1 MRIALIGPTHPY
13 RGGVSQHTTL
23 LCRHLRRSHE
33 VDFISFRRQYPRWLF
48 PGRTDRDPSRF
59 PDVEPCARI
68 LDAADPSTWEP
79 VARRAAAFRPDAL
92 VLVWWVPF
100 FAPAWWFIVRRVR
113 ARARVPVIFVC
124 HNVLPHETNAALER
138 IARSALGTADGFVVH
153 SEADR
158 GRLLGL
164 RPGAAV
170 IRCPIAPH
178 PSLPPYRGSRRQ
190 ARAELGISGRT
201 PVFLF
206 FGFVRPYKGLDLL
219 LDAMTVVAAR
229 RPGAVLLV
237 VGEFWEPVGKTRARI
252 RQLKL
257 EDAVRVV
264 DRYVGNEEV
273 GVYFAACDAVVL
285 PYRSATQSG
294 VPQMAAAL
302 GRPAVVTDVGGLAEN
317 VKRTGLGRVV
327 PPGDP
332 GALARAMLSVAAGPE
347 PARPKGPDPAWSDI
361 VAAIETLGRRLPAEK
376 GAG

>member
-23 LCRHLRRSHE
+23 LCRHLRRSHA
-33 VDFISFRRQYPRWLF
+33 VDFISFRRQYPQWLF
-48 PGRTDRDPSRF
+48 PGKTDKDPSRS
-59 PDVEPCARI
+59 PDIEPCARL

-79 VARRAAAFRPDAL
+79 AARRAAGFRPDAL

-100 FAPAWWFIVRRVR
+100 FAPAWWFIVRKVR
-113 ARARVPVIFVC
+113 ARLRVPVIFIC
-124 HNVLPHETNAALER
+124 HNVLPHETNAWMAR
-138 IARSALGTADGFVVH
+138 IVRSALGLADGFVVH

-164 RPGAAV
+164 RPGAPV

-178 PSLPPYRGSRRQ
+178 PSLPPFRGTRRA
-190 ARAELGISGRT
+190 ARAELGIGGRS

-219 LDAMTVVAAR
+219 LDAMTLVTAR
-229 RPGAVLLV
+229 RPGAALLV
-237 VGEFWEPVGKTRARI
+237 VGEFWEPVEKTRRRI
-252 RQLKL
+252 RELNL
-257 EDAVRVV
+257 GDSVRIV

-294 VPQMAAAL
+294 VPQMAASL

-317 VKRTGLGRVV
+317 VRRTGMGRVV
-327 PPGDP
+327 PTGDP
-332 GALARAMLSVAAGPE
+332 AALARAMLSAASGKTT
-347 PARPKGPDPAWSDI
+347 ARPKGTDPAWRDI
-361 VAAIETLGRRLPAEK
+361 VSAIETLSRRAPAGK
-376 GAG
+376 GAA

>member
-33 VDFISFRRQYPRWLF
+33 VDFISFRRQYPQWLF
-48 PGRTDRDPSRF
+48 PGKTDKDPSRS
-59 PDVEPCARI
+59 PDIEPCARL

-79 VARRAAAFRPDAL
+79 AARRAAGFRPDAL

-100 FAPAWWFIVRRVR
+100 FAPAWWFIVRKVR
-113 ARARVPVIFVC
+113 ARLRVPVIFIC
-124 HNVLPHETNAALER
+124 HNVLPHETNAWMAR
-138 IARSALGTADGFVVH
+138 IVRSALGLADGFVVH

-164 RPGAAV
+164 RPGAPV

-178 PSLPPYRGSRRQ
+178 PSLPPFRGTRRA
-190 ARAELGISGRT
+190 ARAELGIGGRS

-219 LDAMTVVAAR
+219 LDAMTLVTAR
-229 RPGAVLLV
+229 RPGAALLV
-237 VGEFWEPVGKTRARI
+237 VGEFWEPVEKTRRRI
-252 RQLKL
+252 RELNL
-257 EDAVRVV
+257 GDSVRIV

-294 VPQMAAAL
+294 VPQMAASL

-317 VKRTGLGRVV
+317 VRRTGMGRVV

-332 GALARAMLSVAAGPE
+332 AALARAMLSAASGKTT
-347 PARPKGPDPAWSDI
+347 ARPKGTDPAWRDI
-361 VAAIETLGRRLPAEK
+361 VSAIETLSRRAPAGK
-376 GAG
+376 GAA